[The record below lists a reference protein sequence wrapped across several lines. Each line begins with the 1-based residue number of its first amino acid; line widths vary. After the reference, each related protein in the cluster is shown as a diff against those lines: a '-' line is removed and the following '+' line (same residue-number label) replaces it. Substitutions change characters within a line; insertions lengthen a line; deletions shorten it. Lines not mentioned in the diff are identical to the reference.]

1 MHLIPAEWQTSHNN
15 AVFENGAW
23 SSYADLSKRV
33 EALAAGLPKERC
45 LAFCFC
51 RTDTA
56 TIVNYLAC
64 LLAGH
69 PVLLLDANLH
79 PAAERDLIAH
89 YKPELL
95 LTSAEWQAGTPT
107 KSELHSDLALL
118 LSTSGTTGSP
128 KLVRLCA
135 RNILSNAD
143 SIRLALNIQPSD
155 CAMCSLP
162 FHYSYG
168 LSVLHSHLRAGASLA
183 LTPEGILS
191 NVFWDV
197 CRQAEATSIAG
208 VPYTYQLLQR
218 LQLDKLN
225 VPKLTTLT
233 QAGGKLP
240 PALISHFH
248 AVATNRNGRFFVMY
262 GQTEATARMAILPP
276 SALPAKLGS
285 VGLPIP
291 GGSFSI
297 TSGEVV
303 YSGPNVMLG
312 YAAARFDLARGDE
325 MQGRL
330 CTGDLGGLDEDG
342 YLYILARLKREAKV
356 AGHRVNLDEVEDLL
370 KQHGPTAALENSG
383 KIVIFCEWGDA
394 AVHSLALRELAQ
406 RLHFSLHAFEFRHV
420 PALPRS
426 SNGKIDYTSLAVLP

>member
-1 MHLIPAEWQTSHNN
+1 MHLIPAEWQTSNN
-15 AVFENGAW
+15 KAVFENGAW
-23 SSYADLSKRV
+23 SSYAALCNRV
-33 EALAAGLPKERC
+33 EALAADLPKERC

-51 RTDTA
+51 RTDSA

-79 PAAERDLIAH
+79 PDAKRDLIAH
-89 YKPELL
+89 YQPELL
-95 LTSAEWQAGTPT
+95 LTSAEWQAGTPAN
-107 KSELHSDLALL
+107 SELHPDLTLL

-128 KLVRLCA
+128 KLVRLSA

-168 LSVLHSHLRAGASLA
+168 LSVLHSHLSAGASLA
-183 LTPEGILS
+183 LTSDGILS
-191 NVFWDV
+191 NTFWDV
-197 CRQAEATSIAG
+197 CRQAEATSMAG

-218 LQLDKLN
+218 LPLDQLS

-233 QAGGKLP
+233 QAGGKLSP
-240 PALISHFH
+240 PLISHFH
-248 AVATNRNGRFFVMY
+248 AVTENRNGRFFVMY
-262 GQTEATARMAILPP
+262 GQTEATARMSILSPLD
-276 SALPAKLGS
+276 LPGKLGS

-297 TSGEVV
+297 NSGEVV

-312 YAAARFDLARGDE
+312 YASAHADLARGDE
-325 MQGRL
+325 MHGRL
-330 CTGDLGGLDEDG
+330 RTGDLGSLDNDG
-342 YLYILARLKREAKV
+342 YLYISGRLKREAKV

-370 KQHGPTAALENSG
+370 KQHGPTAALEGAG

-394 AVHSLALRELAQ
+394 ARHSLALRELAQ
-406 RLHFSLHAFEFRHV
+406 RLHFSLHAFEFRYL
-420 PALPRS
+420 PALPIS
-426 SNGKIDYTSLAVLP
+426 SNGKIDYASLAVLP